1 MARSAKTR
9 DNRPMAVRS
18 TLLCSATLAA
28 ALCGSASADVFK
40 LYAEVH
46 GGGTLGTGLSG
57 GRKDDAFFKRAA
69 PPTYGILLGGR
80 FLIVNAQIQHH
91 QFVRLGSGAE
101 AESDLSTWTQFD
113 IGLGFSADMGAKPP
127 KQPGQ
132 KEPKAGSFFELNVNV
147 GFGVG
152 TGEQVEPP
160 LSNDEVTDKGFLV
173 EGRLG
178 FGKHLSDV
186 FDAGVQIP
194 ISWGYFFK
202 SGEGAAANDVDTQY
216 QGVQGSALVYLRANI
231 RLF

>member
-1 MARSAKTR
+1 MG
-9 DNRPMAVRS
+9 VRS
-18 TLLCSATLAA
+18 TVLCGATLAA
-28 ALCGSASADVFK
+28 LGGSASADAFK

-46 GGGTLGTGLSG
+46 AGGTLGTGLTG
-57 GRKDDAFFKRAA
+57 DRKDDAFFKRAA

-91 QFVRLGSGAE
+91 QFARLGSGGE

-113 IGLGFSADMGAKPP
+113 LGLGFTAEMGAKPP
-127 KQPGQ
+127 KQPGE
-132 KEPKAGSFFELNVNV
+132 KEPPKSGSFLGLGFNV

-173 EGRLG
+173 EGRLD

-186 FDAGVQIP
+186 FDAGLQIP
-194 ISWGYFFK
+194 ISYGYFFK
-202 SGEGAAANDVDTQY
+202 SGEGAAANDVSTQY
-216 QGVQGSALVYLRANI
+216 QGLQGSALIYLRANV